1 MPTFNIVSFHN
12 FSDKNFT
19 FEYGRDSETIKA
31 GETRQLVD
39 SVAEHGAKH
48 LIDRELIRASKV
60 KQLNNEEARSE
71 MWKKIFNTPTEVK
84 EVKVEEKQESTPE
97 VEEKFP
103 GLKSEVTE
111 VKEEVKGEEKP
122 VDLSRAELF
131 AKVKELGIKVKVPV
145 TNEELRRLVSV
156 KTL

>member
-1 MPTFNIVSFHN
+1 MSTFNIVSFNN

-60 KQLNNEEARSE
+60 KQLNDQTVRGE

-84 EVKVEEKQESTPE
+84 EVKVEEIVGTPEEKIETLE

-103 GLKSEVTE
+103 ALKNNES
-111 VKEEVKGEEKP
+111 P
-122 VDLSRAELF
+122 VDLSRSELF
-131 AKVKELGIKVKVPV
+131 AKVKELGIKVKATVS
-145 TNEELRRLVSV
+145 NAELRRLVSV
-156 KTL
+156 KAL